1 MLAHTTIDALAKRGL
16 HLVDI
21 NNTDVQQKI
30 VALRRERYTA
40 YKSIREFEFDAYDQ
54 RGIVL
59 YGCSGAD
66 GSVTSSARIAFP
78 CARGLLPDE
87 SWLRSA
93 LAMHPEIESK
103 SIAEIGRFAI
113 AKCQPSALCDYF
125 SAFYRVGKDLGVTFV
140 FLTALDTANFYLD
153 FVGAELLNFF
163 ISENFGCEKSF
174 VAFAWSIENS
184 TPAFKRWI
192 NHKG

>member
-30 VALRRERYTA
+30 VALRRDRYTA
-40 YKSIREFEFDAYDQ
+40 YKSIREFEFDMYDQ

-59 YGCSGAD
+59 YGCSGTEGA
-66 GSVTSSARIAFP
+66 VTSSARIAFP

-87 SWLRSA
+87 SWLRPA
-93 LAMHPEIESK
+93 LEVHPEIETK

-113 AKCQPSALCDYF
+113 APNQRSALGDYF
-125 SAFYRVGKDLGVTFV
+125 AAFYLVGKDLGVTFV
-140 FLTALDTANFYLD
+140 FMTARETANFYLN
-153 FVGAELLNFF
+153 FIGADILNFD
-163 ISENFGCEKSF
+163 ISENFGGEKPF
-174 VAFAWSIENS
+174 VAFAWNIENS

-192 NHKG
+192 NLRG